1 MVARQLTIQT
11 VTTPAGLQA
20 LETEWNDLL
29 IRAGIPH
36 PFLTHEW
43 VRTWWEC
50 FGKDAQLHIVVAR
63 DGERAVAIAPLM
75 RETVWR
81 YGLRVRQLRL
91 LCNDHT
97 PRFDFLA
104 ESQEA
109 CQALWRHLASSGQA
123 RWDVLQLQQISATSA
138 TGLEMQRMADVHG
151 HRCGRWPASVSPF
164 VALHGS
170 WDEYFA
176 GRSYQHR
183 KKIRAKFRHLRETGP
198 FELETVT
205 GGDRLAGALES
216 GLAIEAA
223 AWKEHTGTAIRSD
236 PAVTAF
242 YARLAERFAA
252 RGWLELQFLSVNG
265 QRIAFAYD
273 LRYEQRLYRLKI
285 GYDPAY
291 GRCSPSQLLCALTLE
306 RAFAEGLVECDFLGE
321 DEPWKRAWATGDRPH
336 EWLFICPPRLRP
348 RLFHYAKFHL
358 TPWLK
363 QHRVPL
369 VSSLQ
374 SSSSSSVPAGSR
386 ASTL

>member
-11 VTTPAGLQA
+11 VTTTAGLRE
-20 LETEWNDLL
+20 LETDWNDLL
-29 IRAGIPH
+29 TRADVPH

-43 VRTWWEC
+43 VRTWWDC
-50 FGKDAQLHIVVAR
+50 FAQDARLHIVVAR
-63 DGERAVAIAPLM
+63 DGDRPVAIAPLM
-75 RETVWR
+75 RDTVWR
-81 YGLRVRQLRL
+81 YGLRVRRLRL

-109 CQALWRHLASSGQA
+109 CQALWQHLASPAQA
-123 RWDVLQLQQISATSA
+123 RWDVLQLRQISATSA
-138 TGLEMQRMADVHG
+138 AGLEMQRMARAHG

-164 VALHGS
+164 VTLHGS

-176 GRSYQHR
+176 SRSYQHR
-183 KKIRAKFRHLRETGP
+183 KKIRAKFRHLREIGP
-198 FELETVT
+198 FELETIT

-223 AWKEHTGTAIRSD
+223 AWKERTGTAIRSN
-236 PAVTAF
+236 AGVSTF
-242 YARLAERFAA
+242 YARLAERAA
-252 RGWLELQFLSVNG
+252 AHGWLELQFLRVNG

-273 LRYEQRLYRLKI
+273 LRYRQRLFRLKI
-285 GYDPAY
+285 GYDPAH

-348 RLFHYAKFHL
+348 RLFHYAKFRL

-363 QHRVPL
+363 QHRL
-369 VSSLQ
+369 SSVSHLP
-374 SSSSSSVPAGSR
+374 SSVPAGSR
-386 ASTL
+386 ASSL